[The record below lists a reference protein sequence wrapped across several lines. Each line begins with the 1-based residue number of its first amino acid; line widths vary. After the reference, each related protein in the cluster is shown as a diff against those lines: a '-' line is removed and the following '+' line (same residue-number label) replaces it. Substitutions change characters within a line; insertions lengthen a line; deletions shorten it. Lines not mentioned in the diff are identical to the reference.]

1 MLRLMQARG
10 GRLDARDR
18 DEAGELFAALTFAA
32 GPVVMAVYAGG
43 CSFRTKADS
52 SPVCDADE
60 RAESVILDG
69 LSRSLPGWDVI
80 AEEASSRGEAQRA
93 GERFIL
99 VDPLDGT
106 REFMSRNGE
115 FTLNIGLIEGGAPV
129 AGAVYAPA
137 LGRLWFSGSAA
148 FACDPPVDGPAP
160 LPSDARR
167 IETRRAPADGLVA
180 LASRSH
186 GDEKTESFLA
196 RLPVRERIGAGSSL
210 KFCLL
215 AEGKADVYPRFGPTM
230 EWDTAAGD
238 AILRAAGGIVETCE
252 GGEFEYGKARQSFR
266 NGGFVAWGDPD
277 CPGRSQPAAIAS
289 SSL

>member
-1 MLRLMQARG
+1 MLRLMQTRE

-18 DEAGELFAALTFAA
+18 DEAGELFAALTFGA

-43 CSFRTKADS
+43 CAFRSKADS
-52 SPVCDADE
+52 SPVCEADE
-60 RAESVILDG
+60 RAETVILEG
-69 LSRSLPGWDVI
+69 LSRFLPGWDVI
-80 AEEASSRGEAQRA
+80 AEEASARGETQRA

-106 REFMSRNGE
+106 REFLSRNGE
-115 FTLNIGLIEGGAPV
+115 FTLNIGLIEGGIPV

-137 LGRLWFSGSAA
+137 IGRLWFSGSTAHACEAA
-148 FACDPPVDGPAP
+148 VDGPAP
-160 LPSDARR
+160 LPSAAGR
-167 IETRRAPADGLVA
+167 IATRHAPADGLVA

-186 GDEKTESFLA
+186 GDEKTESFLG

-238 AILRAAGGIVETCE
+238 AILRAAGGTIDTSE
-252 GGEFEYGKARQSFR
+252 GGAFRYGKAGQSFR
-266 NGGFVAWGDPD
+266 NGGFVAWGDPE
-277 CPGRSQPAAIAS
+277 CPGRATAPAIGP